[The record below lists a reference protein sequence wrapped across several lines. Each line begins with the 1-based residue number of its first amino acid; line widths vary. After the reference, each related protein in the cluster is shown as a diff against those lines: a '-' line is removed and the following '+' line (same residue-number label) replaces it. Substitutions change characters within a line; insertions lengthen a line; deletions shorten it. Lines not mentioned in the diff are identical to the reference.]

1 MRVKFGFALL
11 QISIFGAFFA
21 TCAGVLTPS
30 VAAVVSSAREARLAV
45 DLQTMRSQ
53 LELYR
58 IHHSG
63 QLPPTTDSTVFKA
76 AMLARGQDGRGP
88 YLQKIP
94 ANPFNGNSNIR
105 FEDGATTAGANQ
117 AGWVLDTSTG
127 LLQPDDSMP
136 HTGL

>member
-1 MRVKFGFALL
+1 MRVKFGFAML
-11 QISIFGAFFA
+11 QISLFGAFFA

-30 VAAVVSSAREARLAV
+30 VAGIVSSAKEARLAV

-53 LELYR
+53 LELYK

-63 QLPPTTDSTVFKA
+63 QLPAATDSAAFKA
-76 AMLARGQDGRGP
+76 ALMARGQDGRGP

-105 FEDGATTAGANQ
+105 FEFGPSTAGSNR
-117 AGWVLDTSTG
+117 AGWVLNISTG
-127 LLQPDDSMP
+127 LLAPDDSMP
-136 HTGL
+136 HAGL